1 MRELAPTF
9 EEAVTRVRAALAA
22 RPPRT
27 FEVEGF
33 RRAGVLVPVLSR
45 PGGPTLLF
53 TRRTERLPHH
63 AGEISFPGG
72 GAAPDA
78 SAEDAALREAEAVVG
93 LPPGAVELLGP
104 LDAVPSSVARYVVS
118 PFAAAVPS
126 PPQVFVHAAAE
137 VSEPFEIPLAR
148 LLDPTIRRAALWD
161 PARLPP
167 ELSRVVLA
175 EAALHEEVDPGTGH
189 WRVWS
194 FHADPAHVVWGL
206 TARILVDLLDRAFPP
221 ARGP

>member
-1 MRELAPTF
+1 MPGAGPTF
-9 EEAVTRVRAALAA
+9 EEAVARIRAALAA
-22 RPPRT
+22 RPPRAL
-27 FEVEGF
+27 EVEGY
-33 RRAGVLVPVLSR
+33 RRAGVLVPILAR

-63 AGEISFPGG
+63 KGEISFPGG
-72 GAAPDA
+72 GAEPGEAA
-78 SAEDAALREAEAVVG
+78 VDAALREAEEEVG
-93 LPPGAVELLGP
+93 LSATEVELLGP

-118 PFAAAVPS
+118 PFAAAVRA
-126 PPQVFVHAAAE
+126 PPGVFAHAAAE

-148 LLDPTIRRAALWD
+148 LLDRTIRRASLWD

-167 ELSRVVLA
+167 EVVRVVHA
-175 EAALHEEVDPGTGH
+175 QRVLHEEIDPETGH

-206 TARILVDLLDRAFPP
+206 TARILVDLLDRAF
-221 ARGP
+221 A

>member
-1 MRELAPTF
+1 MGVPGAAPTF
-9 EEAVTRVRAALAA
+9 EEAVARVRAALAA
-22 RPPRT
+22 RPPRAL
-27 FEVEGF
+27 EVEGY
-33 RRAGVLVPVLSR
+33 RRAGVLVPILAR

-63 AGEISFPGG
+63 KGEISFPGG
-72 GAAPDA
+72 GAEPGEAA
-78 SAEDAALREAEAVVG
+78 VDAALREAEEEVG
-93 LPPGAVELLGP
+93 LSATEVELLGP

-118 PFAAAVPS
+118 PFAAAVRA
-126 PPQVFVHAAAE
+126 PPGVFAHAAAE

-148 LLDPTIRRAALWD
+148 LLDRTIRRASLWD

-167 ELSRVVLA
+167 EVVRVVHA
-175 EAALHEEVDPGTGH
+175 QRVLHEEIDPETGH

-206 TARILVDLLDRAFPP
+206 TARILVDLLDRAF
-221 ARGP
+221 A

>member
-1 MRELAPTF
+1 MPGAGPTF
-9 EEAVTRVRAALAA
+9 EEAVARIRAALAA
-22 RPPRT
+22 RPPRAL
-27 FEVEGF
+27 EVEGY
-33 RRAGVLVPVLSR
+33 RRAGVLVPILAR

-63 AGEISFPGG
+63 KGEISFPGG
-72 GAAPDA
+72 GAEPGEAA
-78 SAEDAALREAEAVVG
+78 VDAALREAEEEVG
-93 LPPGAVELLGP
+93 LSATEVELLGP

-118 PFAAAVPS
+118 PFAAAVRA
-126 PPQVFVHAAAE
+126 PPGVFAHAAAE

-148 LLDPTIRRAALWD
+148 LLDRTIRRASLWD

-167 ELSRVVLA
+167 EVVRVVHA
-175 EAALHEEVDPGTGH
+175 QRVLHEEVDPETGH

-206 TARILVDLLDRAFPP
+206 TARILVDLLDRAF
-221 ARGP
+221 A